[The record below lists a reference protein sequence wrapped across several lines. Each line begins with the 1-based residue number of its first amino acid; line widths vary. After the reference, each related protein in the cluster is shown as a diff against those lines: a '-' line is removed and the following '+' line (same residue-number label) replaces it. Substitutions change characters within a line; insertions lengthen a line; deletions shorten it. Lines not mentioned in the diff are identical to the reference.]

1 MERERSTTDQSRAAT
16 TAISNEEKKRLRME
30 RVKAWKEKKKRESSN
45 DVKLDEKDTDSK
57 TLQTVASSD
66 GASTSKAAFSIA
78 GPVAAARRGPVAPP
92 GARKPLSL
100 ADADDDDDDKERPPG
115 KPRTAAINSV
125 ADDADDDDDNGDE
138 DPLDAYMATLSQ
150 GDGGGGASALPLRV
164 MDDSDEEDD
173 DKYSD
178 EEETNPEEYM
188 AMMEK
193 KKKKDIPVVDHS
205 KINYEWFQKKF
216 HVEPQ
221 EVADMTD
228 EEVDQLRLMLDGI
241 KVRGV
246 DCPKPVTRWP
256 QFGLNAPT
264 MEVIRNLGY
273 EKPSSIQCQ
282 AIPAIMS
289 GRDVIGVA
297 KTGSGKTMAFL
308 LPLFRQIKAQRP
320 LENFEGPMALI
331 MTPTRELAVQIHR
344 ECKPFLAALNLR
356 AVCAYGGSPIKEQ
369 IADLKR
375 GAEIIVCTPG
385 RMIDLLT
392 ANSGRVTNLQRVTY
406 LVLDEADRMFDMGFE
421 PQVMKIVN
429 NVRPDRQTVLFSA
442 TFPRQMEALARKI
455 LTKPV
460 EIVVGARSTVGP
472 EITQRVEV
480 RDTSTKFLRVLELLG
495 EFYNS
500 GEDSR
505 ALIFV
510 DRQASAD
517 NLLKDLL
524 NRGYPCMSIHGGK
537 DQIDRDSTISDFK
550 KGAFS
555 LLIATSVA
563 ARGLDVKQLK
573 LVINYDAP
581 NHMEDYVHRVGRTGR
596 AGNTGTAVTFLT
608 PDEEQQAVGVSKA
621 LKMSKQVVPP
631 EVQEMADQFMA
642 KVKAG
647 NERIGSGFRGRGLEQ
662 LDEARNTARKR
673 ERKAYGEEEEGGEES
688 DDETTVDK
696 DKSQDNQ
703 STLAAKYGISTT
715 PVVQQGYHQ
724 QSALR
729 KGVQMGAAPDNH
741 GPDAA
746 AFHATLEINDFPQR
760 ARWAVT
766 NNANITKITETNGT
780 SITTKG
786 IFYPPGK
793 SPQEGEEPKL
803 YILIEGQSEV
813 SVSSAHKA
821 LVNLVMSG
829 IEATAVSDSRAG
841 PSGRYTVT

>member
-1 MERERSTTDQSRAAT
+1 MERLKE
-16 TAISNEEKKRLRME
+16 
-30 RVKAWKEKKKRESSN
+30 WKEKKKRESSN
-45 DVKLDEKDTDSK
+45 DVKLDESDTDSK
-57 TLQTVASSD
+57 TSQTVASSD
-66 GASTSKAAFSIA
+66 SASTSKGISIM
-78 GPVAAARRGPVAPP
+78 GSVAATRRGSMAPP
-92 GARKPLSL
+92 SRNPLSL
-100 ADADDDDDDKERPPG
+100 GDSDEKFDDDERGQPRQEAVKGTPNNSGGNDDDE
-115 KPRTAAINSV
+115 
-125 ADDADDDDDNGDE
+125 E
-138 DPLDAYMATLSQ
+138 DPLDAYMATLNQ
-150 GDGGGGASALPLRV
+150 EKEGGGAPALPLRV
-164 MDDSDEEDD
+164 MDDSDDD
-173 DKYSD
+173 DENYGQ

-264 MEVIRNLGY
+264 MEVIRSLEY
-273 EKPSSIQCQ
+273 EKPTSIQCQ

-320 LENFEGPMALI
+320 LENFEGPMALV
-331 MTPTRELAVQIHR
+331 MTPTRELAVQIRR
-344 ECKPFLAALNLR
+344 ECKPFLSALNLR

-442 TFPRQMEALARKI
+442 TFPRQMEALAKKI

-472 EITQRVEV
+472 EITQVVEV
-480 RDTSTKFLRVLELLG
+480 RDASTKFLRILEILG
-495 EFYNS
+495 EFYNTS
-500 GEDSR
+500 EDSR

-524 NRGYPCMSIHGGK
+524 NRGYLCMSIHGGK

-596 AGNTGTAVTFLT
+596 AGNTGTAVTFLS
-608 PDEEQQAVGVSKA
+608 PDEEQQAVGISKA
-621 LKMSKQVVPP
+621 LKMSKQMVPP
-631 EVQEMADQFMA
+631 DVQEMADRFMT

-647 NERIGSGFRGRGLEQ
+647 SERIGSGFRGRGLEQ

-673 ERKAYGEEEEGGEES
+673 ERKAYGGEDEAGEES
-688 DDETTVDK
+688 EEETMTDK
-696 DKSQDNQ
+696 DKSQDSQN
-703 STLAAKYGISTT
+703 TIAAKYGISTT

-724 QSALR
+724 QSTLR

-766 NNANITKITETNGT
+766 NNANITKITEANGT

-793 SPQEGEEPKL
+793 TPQEGEEPKL

-813 SVSSAHKA
+813 SVASAHKA